1 MAKSAAM
8 LPPDL
13 SEIAESLGEGD
24 EVLTADELQQISL
37 FDELKKIPSFDRF
50 PGFTV
55 LRRCEPGRVICE
67 QGDAGATSASAIQI
81 NGCIPIRG
89 HG

>member
-13 SEIAESLGEGD
+13 SEIAELLGDGD

-37 FDELKKIPSFDRF
+37 FDELKKTPSFDRF

-55 LRRCEPGRVICE
+55 LRRCEPGR
-67 QGDAGATSASAIQI
+67 AGLVARCAARVVLAQATERPHQW
-81 NGCIPIRG
+81 P
-89 HG
+89 